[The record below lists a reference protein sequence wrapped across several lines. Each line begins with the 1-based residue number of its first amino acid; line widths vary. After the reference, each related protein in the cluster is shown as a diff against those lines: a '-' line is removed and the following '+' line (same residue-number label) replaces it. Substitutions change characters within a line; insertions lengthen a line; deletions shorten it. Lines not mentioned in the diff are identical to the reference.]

1 MYIIEI
7 IVDPSNVVPDL
18 MESDF
23 PHEKVLICLLPFNGD
38 VNTYAGLMLVRTSPL
53 SRVTEYSVF
62 GVHNIESNRQTLVA
76 WTNCNSHISAMDCI
90 LNTDEALRQGHFDP
104 MFYTIENI
112 DDMNRLVSS
121 KELCNSSFLE
131 TLTRL
136 TVTLELPYGRD

>member
-23 PHEKVLICLLPFNGD
+23 PNKKVLICLLPFNG
-38 VNTYAGLMLVRTSPL
+38 NEIIYAGLMLVHTLPL
-53 SRVTEYSVF
+53 SHVTEYSIY
-62 GVHNIESNRQTLVA
+62 GVHNIESDRQTIVA

-90 LNTDEALRQGHFDP
+90 LKADEALRQGSFDP

-121 KELCNSSFLE
+121 KELCNQSFLD

-136 TVTLELPYGRD
+136 IVTLELPYGRD